1 MNHQS
6 IFNCVCPLYLSDNQ
20 FQAELPCLDV
30 PQQAK
35 GLKRKEMM
43 EVNSYCRRKE
53 RKEET
58 GATRNHIV
66 TNMMAPHNL
75 DNSRE
80 FPFLFLQVDMLI
92 RSAGMSRVLAAVLI
106 CFPIRLFFSSHEPI
120 KETFIL
126 STHYIISFTFRKIN
140 VHVNNSVKASILH
153 QDKLIKIHNSGLNF
167 SKTSQSQSKHM
178 DWFKPKGNR
187 LLVMFFTKQNRKFGS
202 H

>member
-1 MNHQS
+1 M
-6 IFNCVCPLYLSDNQ
+6 CLSKK
-20 FQAELPCLDV
+20 
-30 PQQAK
+30 K
-35 GLKRKEMM
+35 GLREKKWWRITATAEGK
-43 EVNSYCRRKE
+43 KE
-53 RKEET
+53 RRREEQQ
-58 GATRNHIV
+58 GSILWQD
-66 TNMMAPHNL
+66 MMAPHNL
-75 DNSRE
+75 DNSRG

-106 CFPIRLFFSSHEPI
+106 CFPIHLFFSSHEPI

-140 VHVNNSVKASILH
+140 VHVNNSVRASILH

-178 DWFKPKGNR
+178 DWFKPKGN
-187 LLVMFFTKQNRKFGS
+187 LLQVMFFTKQGRKLGS